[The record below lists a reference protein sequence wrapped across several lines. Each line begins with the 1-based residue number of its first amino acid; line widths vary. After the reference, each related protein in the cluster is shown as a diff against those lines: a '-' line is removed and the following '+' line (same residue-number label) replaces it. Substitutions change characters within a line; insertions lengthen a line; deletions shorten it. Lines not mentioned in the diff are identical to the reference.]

1 MKEVLSA
8 KSIDN
13 IYKEIIEEK
22 NYIIHAEV
30 EGLIVGLY
38 EFFERLATQK
48 KELLKAKKRFKLDKL
63 IFDSDISGDVKL
75 FFEYVG
81 YFNEGSMKMIVY
93 SQEKKYM
100 IIDIIDGDEILLER
114 CSSSD

>member
-1 MKEVLSA
+1 MKEILSA

-48 KELLKAKKRFKLDKL
+48 NELLKAKKRFKLDKL

>member
-1 MKEVLSA
+1 MNFLRDQRHKKRVT
-8 KSIDN
+8 KS
-13 IYKEIIEEK
+13 
-22 NYIIHAEV
+22 
-30 EGLIVGLY
+30 
-38 EFFERLATQK
+38 
-48 KELLKAKKRFKLDKL
+48 KKRFKLDKL

-100 IIDIIDGDEILLER
+100 IIDIIDGDEIVLER
-114 CSSSD
+114 CSNSDQVFSWIGAMSRFSTK

>member
-1 MKEVLSA
+1 MKEILTV

-22 NYIIHAEV
+22 NYIIHVEV
-30 EGLIVGLY
+30 EGLIVGLD
-38 EFFERLATQK
+38 EFFESLVTQK
-48 KELLKAKKRFKLDKL
+48 KRVIKSKKRFRFDTL
-63 IFDSDISGDVKL
+63 IFDSDISRDVKL

-81 YFNEGSMKMIVY
+81 YFNEGSMRMIVY

-100 IIDIIDGDEILLER
+100 IIDIIDGDEIVLER
-114 CSSSD
+114 CAIID

>member
-1 MKEVLSA
+1 MKEILSA

-75 FFEYVG
+75 FFG

-100 IIDIIDGDEILLER
+100 IIDIIDGDEIVLER